1 MKCLIIAAGKGSR
14 LRSLTEIKPLV
25 PLNKKPLIERVI
37 DSAMD
42 AGVND
47 FYVVVGY
54 KGSSVRAYLEKV
66 SLSKKVP
73 ITVVENEEWERANG
87 ISVLKAKSY
96 FSEPFL
102 LTMGDHIFDAGIA
115 RLLIRQPHDNDRILL
130 AVDED
135 LENSFIDMEDV
146 TRVWVQQNQIKEIG
160 KGIKNYN
167 CFDTGIFLCGTT
179 LFKAIEESS
188 INGDDSLS
196 GGVRFLAKQKRAQAI
211 AINGLF
217 WCDIDEPKNFKQAE
231 EYLSNLAENVN

>member
-14 LRSLTEIKPLV
+14 LRSLSEIKPLV
-25 PLNKKPLIERVI
+25 SLNKKPLIERVI
-37 DSAMD
+37 DSAMA
-42 AGVND
+42 AGVD
-47 FYVVVGY
+47 SFYVVVGY
-54 KGSSVRAYLEKV
+54 KGSSVRSHLEKM
-66 SLSKKVP
+66 SLDKEVP
-73 ITVVENEEWERANG
+73 IKVIDNDEWERANG
-87 ISVLKAKSY
+87 ISVLKAKPY

-102 LTMGDHIFDAGIA
+102 LMMGDHVFDAGIA
-115 RLLIRQPHDNDRILL
+115 RLLIHQPLDNDRILL

-135 LENSFIDMEDV
+135 LKNSFIDMEDV
-146 TRVWVQQNQIKEIG
+146 TRVWIQQNQIQEIG

-196 GGVRFLAKQKRAQAI
+196 GGVRFLAKQNRAHTI

-217 WCDIDEPKNFKQAE
+217 WCDIDDPKNFKQAE
-231 EYLSNLAENVN
+231 EYLSSIEKKCS